1 MNTLTIQREQ
11 YDFRELRTYLA
22 AALFLCGN
30 IVVPQLCHLI
40 PKGGL
45 IFLPIYFFTLIG
57 AFKCGWKVGLLT
69 AVLSPLVNCLF
80 FGMPPVASL
89 PAILVKSITL
99 AVAAGLI
106 GKKMRFSLLSVA
118 LSVLICQVV
127 GMTFEYLMDF
137 NFLHALQD
145 VRIGWPGILIQVFG
159 GPGHDH
165 PVSVVSHAGLRPPV
179 SCLNDGLQISTGAT
193 LGHGLIRVA
202 EIDAPCPEATFTCEG
217 KTLTLSLKEQYRT
230 QIETD
235 IRTGVERYGH
245 SPEYWAY
252 VRSLA
257 LRYWSS
263 WDRNEIFEVRSEK
276 IIVPLSK

>member
-22 AALFLCGN
+22 ATLFLCGN

-118 LSVLICQVV
+118 LAVLICQVV

-159 GPGHDH
+159 GW
-165 PVSVVSHAGLRPPV
+165 L
-179 SCLNDGLQISTGAT
+179 L
-193 LGHGLIRVA
+193 
-202 EIDAPCPEATFTCEG
+202 
-217 KTLTLSLKEQYRT
+217 LKA
-230 QIETD
+230 IEK
-235 IRTGVERYGH
+235 
-245 SPEYWAY
+245 W
-252 VRSLA
+252 
-257 LRYWSS
+257 
-263 WDRNEIFEVRSEK
+263 
-276 IIVPLSK
+276 